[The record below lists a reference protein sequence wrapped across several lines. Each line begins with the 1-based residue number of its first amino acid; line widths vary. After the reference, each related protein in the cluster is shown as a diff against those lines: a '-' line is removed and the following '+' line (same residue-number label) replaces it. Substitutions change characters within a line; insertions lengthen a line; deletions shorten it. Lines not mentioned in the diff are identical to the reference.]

1 MDINRVR
8 TVYGWLIN
16 IANNPNYMTF
26 PIAPSNIQ
34 NIKNGLIKISHDI
47 ERESPYFSQE
57 LFEMKDR
64 MFVGY
69 GTINPVVFGQ
79 VIEILKSLQQADN
92 TKGVGVWD
100 LIHPKIAAVSQ
111 KLFEDGHYAN
121 AAEDAFVEINDRV
134 KKLFMKVNPTAPKVP
149 DGYTAM
155 NMVFSDNAP
164 LLEFCDRSTET
175 GSNIQKGYMQ
185 MLAGAMSAL
194 RNPKAHAN
202 ITITKDDA
210 MRRLMFA
217 SMLMYKIDEA
227 VKYSGIMETIF
238 YKGIMPS
245 ERI

>member
-1 MDINRVR
+1 MIMDINRISMVCR
-8 TVYGWLIN
+8 WLIN
-16 IANNPNYMTF
+16 IVNNPSYRAF
-26 PIAPSNIQ
+26 PVMSPDIQ
-34 NIKNGLIKISHDI
+34 NIKNGIIKISQDI

-64 MFVGY
+64 MFIGY

-92 TKGVGVWD
+92 TTGSDVWN
-100 LIHPKIAAVSQ
+100 LIHPKIVEVSQ
-111 KLFEDGHYAN
+111 KLFENGHYAN
-121 AAEDAFVEINDRV
+121 AAEDAFIEINDRV
-134 KKLFMKVNPTAPKVP
+134 KKLFMKVNPTVSKVP
-149 DGYTAM
+149 DGNAVM
-155 NMVFSDNAP
+155 NIVFSDNNP
-164 LLEFCDRSTET
+164 LVEFCDRSTET

-227 VKYSGIMETIF
+227 VKYSGIME
-238 YKGIMPS
+238 
-245 ERI
+245 

>member
-1 MDINRVR
+1 MIVDINRVR
-8 TVYGWLIN
+8 TVYGWIIN
-16 IANNPNYMTF
+16 ISNTRNCLTF
-26 PIAPSNIQ
+26 PITPSDIQ

-47 ERESPYFSQE
+47 EREAPYFSQE

-92 TKGVGVWD
+92 TKGMGVWD
-100 LIHPKIAAVSQ
+100 LIHPKIVAVSQ

-227 VKYSGIMETIF
+227 IDD
-238 YKGIMPS
+238 S
-245 ERI
+245 EIQER

>member
-16 IANNPNYMTF
+16 IANNPNCMTV
-26 PIAPSNIQ
+26 PVAPPDIQ

-47 ERESPYFSQE
+47 ERKFPYFSQE
-57 LFEMKDR
+57 LFGMKDH
-64 MFVGY
+64 MFVGC

-79 VIEILKSLQQADN
+79 AIEILKSLQQADN
-92 TKGVGVWD
+92 TKEAGAWE
-100 LIHPKIAAVSQ
+100 LIHPNIAVVSQ

-134 KKLFMKVNPTAPKVP
+134 KKLFMKVNPTATKVP
-149 DGYTAM
+149 DGQAAM
-155 NMVFSDNAP
+155 NTVFSDNAP
-164 LLEFCDRSTET
+164 LVEFCDRSTET
-175 GSNIQKGYMQ
+175 GSNIQRGYMQ

-210 MRRLMFA
+210 MRHLMFA

-227 VKYSGIMETIF
+227 VNYSGIEE
-238 YKGIMPS
+238 K
-245 ERI
+245 

>member
-1 MDINRVR
+1 MDINRVK

-16 IANNPNYMTF
+16 LANNPNCMTI
-26 PIAPSNIQ
+26 PTASVYIQ

-47 ERESPYFSQE
+47 ERKSPYFSQE
-57 LFEMKDR
+57 LFEMKDY

-79 VIEILKSLQQADN
+79 VIEILKSLQQTDN
-92 TKGVGVWD
+92 TNGMGVWD
-100 LIHPKIAAVSQ
+100 LIHPKIVEVSQ
-111 KLFEDGHYAN
+111 NLFEDGHYAN
-121 AAEDAFVEINDRV
+121 AAEDAFIEINDRI
-134 KKLFMKVNPTAPKVP
+134 KKLFMKLNPTATKVP
-149 DGYTAM
+149 DGQAVM
-155 NMVFSDNAP
+155 NTVFSDNGP

-175 GSNIQKGYMQ
+175 GNNIQKGYMQ

-217 SMLMYKIDEA
+217 SMLMYQIDEA
-227 VKYSGIMETIF
+227 VKYSCIEE
-238 YKGIMPS
+238 K
-245 ERI
+245 

>member
-16 IANNPNYMTF
+16 IANNPNCMTV
-26 PIAPSNIQ
+26 PVAPPDIQ

-47 ERESPYFSQE
+47 ERKFPYFSQE
-57 LFEMKDR
+57 LFGMKDH
-64 MFVGY
+64 MFVGC

-79 VIEILKSLQQADN
+79 AIEILKSLQQADN
-92 TKGVGVWD
+92 TKEAGAWE
-100 LIHPKIAAVSQ
+100 LIHPKIAVVSQ

-134 KKLFMKVNPTAPKVP
+134 KKLFMKVNPTATKVP
-149 DGYTAM
+149 DGQAAM
-155 NMVFSDNAP
+155 NTVFSDNAP
-164 LLEFCDRSTET
+164 LVEFCDRSTET
-175 GSNIQKGYMQ
+175 GSNIQRGYMQ

-210 MRRLMFA
+210 MRHLMFA

-227 VKYSGIMETIF
+227 VLYSKVIEPL
-238 YKGIMPS
+238 KS
-245 ERI
+245 Q